1 MSEFF
6 ENLYIAAASGLEAVV
21 KRELINAGFEPGGA
35 IYGKIPVNG
44 NLRDAAYLNL
54 SLRTANRVY
63 LCLAKGEA
71 NSFDDVYEQ
80 VKKLPFKDFLP
91 RDARITVNASSHK
104 SKLYALSA
112 LQRVTKR
119 AICDAMG
126 GSLSETGATYS
137 FTLDISDDVMH
148 LLLDT
153 SGEALHKRGYRKLV
167 GAAPLSETTAAAML
181 LLTGYKGGV
190 LADPFAGSGTIPIE
204 AALMATNTAPGLK
217 RSFAF
222 ENFPFFGADTTRL
235 LREELSHEISS
246 VRPDI
251 AGYDIDPSAVSMA
264 NAHLKAAGLSGK
276 VHFQVRPVSELNSR
290 FRSGHVVTNPPYG
303 KRLGTGDELKKLYLE
318 LKEAKGRLPGFTF
331 GIISAYPAVERLLG
345 KADRRRKLYNAE
357 LETTFYSYFPKL
369 KIR

>member
-35 IYGKIPVNG
+35 VYGKIPVNG

-63 LCLAKGEA
+63 LCLTKGEA

-264 NAHLKAAGLSGK
+264 PESCRAFRQSPLSG
-276 VHFQVRPVSELNSR
+276 PPR
-290 FRSGHVVTNPPYG
+290 FGAEFPLPLGARRDQSSIREAPRDGRRVKKIVPGIERG
-303 KRLGTGDELKKLYLE
+303 KRKASGLYFRHNL
-318 LKEAKGRLPGFTF
+318 R
-331 GIISAYPAVERLLG
+331 IS
-345 KADRRRKLYNAE
+345 RRRAALRQGGQTPQTVQRRIGDDFLLLFSEA
-357 LETTFYSYFPKL
+357 
-369 KIR
+369 